1 MGYPLAMQ
9 ERPIGRDADPSG
21 EARRTGGFVPLA
33 PRDPTAR
40 VRRFHRGAH
49 SPFAIRWFG
58 STALAG
64 HLRHLVAV
72 AAASQQLDLRDWMRP
87 EDATQLLDRVSR
99 VLGASEAGGS
109 LAERLGREVW
119 IDFVAD
125 TGDDHDLS
133 LAVGRMVFSEH
144 TLGGETPRRLP
155 RGDVLILGGDIA
167 YPLSTGYELERRLL
181 RPWNAVLQEGPPD
194 GRERVLLGV
203 PGNHDWYDGLDGF
216 GRLFRR
222 SPLEDLPE
230 PVAGVPASAPAHSF
244 EERLEGTLLRQLHVD
259 EIAESLRLAGEAFEA
274 LGAILLGSMVRK
286 TGRLVLSGYRA
297 VQEASYWALPLAP
310 GLDLWGVDRQLRSA
324 DFRQRVFFAQRRA
337 ESQPPR
343 ILLVSPDPALAYGE
357 PNEPGMQLLKACH
370 LSLDANRVFY
380 LTGDVHHYERQAVA
394 DSLHVIA
401 GGGGA
406 FLHGSRIAPDAGSRP
421 PVVVYPDKNVSRR
434 LALGMPLNLTLG
446 AAGFLPHGVFAL
458 LAAIEIGAAR
468 RGAVLGA
475 TVAALVTLGAMVA
488 LSFSV
493 RARAVRPAAT
503 WGICVPF
510 GLVLG
515 LLPLGLHHA
524 LASTFPWLGSV
535 KAIVAFAFLGSFL
548 LGLFLLVLALVGL
561 EHHQGFAA
569 LGHPGFRHF
578 VRLCVHPSGRIEGFV
593 IGKDDPLGEGPPV
606 LVDRFDWD

>member
-1 MGYPLAMQ
+1 M
-9 ERPIGRDADPSG
+9 
-21 EARRTGGFVPLA
+21 
-33 PRDPTAR
+33 
-40 VRRFHRGAH
+40 
-49 SPFAIRWFG
+49 
-58 STALAG
+58 TALVG

-72 AAASQQLDLRDWMRP
+72 AAASQQLDLRDWMRS
-87 EDATQLLDRVSR
+87 ETGTHLLDRVSR

-119 IDFVAD
+119 IDFVCD
-125 TGDDHDLS
+125 TGDDYDLS
-133 LAVGRMVFSEH
+133 LAVGRMVLSDH
-144 TLGGETPRRLP
+144 TLGGEEARRLP
-155 RGDVLILGGDIA
+155 RGDVLIFGGDTA

-181 RPWNAVLQEGPPD
+181 RPWNAVLQEWAPD
-194 GRERVLLGV
+194 HRSRVLLGI

-222 SPLEDLPE
+222 SPLEDLPAPAAGA
-230 PVAGVPASAPAHSF
+230 PVSAPGESF
-244 EERLEGTLLRQLHVD
+244 GERVEGALVRQLHVD
-259 EIAESLRLAGEAFEA
+259 ELTESLRLAGEAWAA
-274 LGAILLGSMVRK
+274 LAAILRGSTVRK
-286 TGRLVLSGYRA
+286 AGRLGLAGYRA

-337 ESQPPR
+337 EAQPPR
-343 ILLVSPDPALAYGE
+343 VLLVAPDPALAYGE
-357 PNEPGMQLLKACH
+357 PNEPGMQLLNACH
-370 LSLDANRVFY
+370 LSLDRDRILY

-406 FLHGSRIAPDAGSRP
+406 FLHGSRIAPDAGSAP
-421 PVVVYPDKNVSRR
+421 PVVVYPDKNVSLR
-434 LALGMPLNLTLG
+434 LALGIPLRLALG

-458 LAAIEIGAAR
+458 LAAIDIGALR
-468 RGAVLGA
+468 RGQVLGA
-475 TVAALVTLGAMVA
+475 TVVVLGTLAAIVA
-488 LSFSV
+488 LSFTV
-493 RARAVRPAAT
+493 RARTERPALT
-503 WGICVPF
+503 WGISVPF

-524 LASTFPWLGSV
+524 LAGMLPWLGAV
-535 KAIVAFAFLGSFL
+535 PAIVAHAVLASFL

-561 EHHQGFAA
+561 EHHQGFAT

-593 IGKDDPLGEGPPV
+593 IGKDDPLGNGPPV
-606 LVDRFDWD
+606 LVDRFAWD